1 MPSLLNPD
9 FLASSLDRLW
19 QGALDR
25 RPGLPQY
32 LQPAACFRLF
42 LGTRLGG

>member
-1 MPSLLNPD
+1 MLSLLNPD
-9 FLASSLDRLW
+9 FLASNLDRLW

-32 LQPAACFRLF
+32 LQPAAFLCLF